1 MFFVEF
7 TRSNNMGTLKHISY
21 ANIRKAFDRI
31 GKEIIKIIKE
41 EHAKGKNLLGQSM
54 NTLGN
59 YGNGYTK
66 SYMNSGDFIKYGKTK
81 LVNLH
86 LTGLFHNSLTYE
98 IKEDKENGVV
108 TLDVRANFPRK
119 GGKKQ
124 RFLKITSK
132 MNSPFP
138 QFETFLV
145 SPQNKQRIF
154 EAFRSSKKIIAEFYF
169 LQTYLKIMDKGV

>member
-1 MFFVEF
+1 MFFITFER
-7 TRSNNMGTLKHISY
+7 TSNIGSLKHTSN
-21 ANIRKAFDRI
+21 ANILKAFDRI
-31 GKEIIKIIKE
+31 GKAIIELIKE
-41 EHAKGKNLLGQSM
+41 QHAKGKNLLGQSM

-59 YGNGYTK
+59 YGNGYTP
-66 SYMNSGDFIKYGKTK
+66 SYMRSGDFIKYGKTK

-86 LTGLFHNSLTYE
+86 LTGAFHNSLFYE
-98 IKEDKENGVV
+98 IKQNTETGVT
-108 TLDVRANFPRK
+108 TLNLKANFPRK
-119 GGKKQ
+119 GGRKK
-124 RFLKITSK
+124 RILTITSK